1 MNQNKKKIEELTP
14 AQIAKFPEY
23 VAKYVGLGL
32 STLQLNPFLK
42 EELTNIIGRVYKA
55 GGLEAPKQ
63 VLFYDSPKAVLEAAC
78 CMKYG
83 VSSDKITQQ
92 MLNDEHANFI
102 YGSQDASWL
111 SFYAFFQ
118 NETEITGIEPLNPLM
133 SLLGKCSFILPY
145 DSVCFVSQN
154 LSQVS
159 MANGR
164 LHNTTGPAWSYADG
178 FCGYSLQGIAVPKFV
193 IDCINGANHYEDVLK
208 IRNVEQRLVAIRH
221 IGIQHFM
228 REFKGREID
237 QFGVVQADGRPEYV
251 LHEVT
256 IAGEKEK
263 LLEMKNPSEDKRH
276 YEFVPPT
283 VKSAQEAYVTRFG
296 HLKGKYKAPS
306 FKA

>member
-1 MNQNKKKIEELTP
+1 MSTKLLEQLTP
-14 AQIAKFPEY
+14 EQEAKFPEY
-23 VAKYVGLGL
+23 VKKFTDLGL
-32 STLQLNPFLK
+32 STLPFNNFLK
-42 EELTNIIGRVYKA
+42 EELVSIIGRVYKA
-55 GGLEAPKQ
+55 GGLEAPQ
-63 VLFYDSPKAVLEAAC
+63 EVLFFLSPKAALKAAC
-78 CMKYG
+78 MRKNNG
-83 VSSDKITQQ
+83 TEQNITQS
-92 MLNDEHANFI
+92 MLESERSLFI

-111 SFYAFFQ
+111 SFYAYFK
-118 NETEITGIEPLNPLM
+118 NETEVKGLDSVQPLID
-133 SLLGKCSFILPY
+133 LLGKCSFILPY
-145 DSVCFVSQN
+145 ENVCFVSQN
-154 LSQVS
+154 LSQIS
-159 MANGR
+159 MVNGF
-164 LHNTTGPAWSYADG
+164 LHNTTGPAWSYEDG

-208 IRNVEQRLVAIRH
+208 IQNVEQRLVAVRH

-237 QFGVVQADGRPEYV
+237 QFGIIQADGRPEYV

-283 VKSAQEAYVTRFG
+283 VKSAQEAYVSRFG